1 MTCDHCTP
9 RPTTI
14 ACHASELCDWAG
26 SPIATRSPHCAC
38 ADAVSALWTQ
48 EDIAVFNRIKTFA
61 LNAGHARRSSRA
73 NFPAEFARPTIE
85 ERIVRALRRKS

>member
-1 MTCDHCTP
+1 M
-9 RPTTI
+9 
-14 ACHASELCDWAG
+14 
-26 SPIATRSPHCAC
+26 
-38 ADAVSALWTQ
+38 
-48 EDIAVFNRIKTFA
+48 FNRIKTFA